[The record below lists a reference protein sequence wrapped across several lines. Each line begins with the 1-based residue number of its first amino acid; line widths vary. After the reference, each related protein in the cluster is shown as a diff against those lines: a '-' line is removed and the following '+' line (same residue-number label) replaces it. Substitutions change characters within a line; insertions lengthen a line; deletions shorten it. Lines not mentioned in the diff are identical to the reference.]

1 MIGAAILGIIAGYLA
16 RALLP
21 GKQQMGF
28 FATVL
33 LGLVGA
39 LVGFFFFTEVLG
51 IGDTEI
57 FDLGGTIGAVI
68 GAMVVLFIY
77 DRVVASRASKA
88 EPARRSAVE
97 AGDASKGSRAER
109 QRPAQGQGDA
119 ERDRSPR
126 EQGRAERD
134 RSPRDRPGP

>member
-1 MIGAAILGIIAGYLA
+1 VIGAAILGIVAGYLA

-21 GKQQMGF
+21 GKQEMGF

-57 FDLGGTIGAVI
+57 FDLGGLIGAVI
-68 GAMVVLFIY
+68 GAMLVLFIY
-77 DRVVASRASKA
+77 DRVVASRSAKS
-88 EPARRSAVE
+88 EPAAVG
-97 AGDASKGSRAER
+97 AGAGEIDSGREPRAER
-109 QRPAQGQGDA
+109 ERPGRDRP
-119 ERDRSPR
+119 ERDRPRRDSP
-126 EQGRAERD
+126 D
-134 RSPRDRPGP
+134 R

>member
-1 MIGAAILGIIAGYLA
+1 MIGAAILGIVAGYLA

-39 LVGFFFFTEVLG
+39 LLGFFFFTEILG

-57 FDLGGTIGAVI
+57 FDLGGTVGAVI

-77 DRVVASRASKA
+77 DRVVASRAAKA
-88 EPARRSAVE
+88 EPAKA
-97 AGDASKGSRAER
+97 
-109 QRPAQGQGDA
+109 PAQVEGASSQSRP
-119 ERDRSPR
+119 ERDRP
-126 EQGRAERD
+126 ERD
-134 RSPRDRPGP
+134 RPERDRGGRDRPQRDRP

>member
-1 MIGAAILGIIAGYLA
+1 MIGAAILGIVAGYLA

-21 GKQQMGF
+21 GKQEMGF

-51 IGDTEI
+51 IGDSEI

-77 DRVVASRASKA
+77 DRVVASRAAKS
-88 EPARRSAVE
+88 EPASVG
-97 AGDASKGSRAER
+97 AGAGEISPGRAPSAER
-109 QRPAQGQGDA
+109 QRPSG
-119 ERDRSPR
+119 
-126 EQGRAERD
+126 
-134 RSPRDRPGP
+134 DRPERERPRPDNPER